1 MGESTATTRACA
13 YAWVLVVASIA
24 APQSVLGEEDP
35 GRKAL
40 AASGLTFGFNHVGE
54 WQANVSGGV
63 SRGGDYIGRL
73 EGVLDLDLAKLAGW
87 QGLNFHV
94 NGYQIHGSGLSRDR
108 IANNLMTAS
117 YIEALATTRLSELW
131 LDQKFLSDQ
140 LGIRFGQLAADT
152 EFNISSYAN
161 QFINSTFG
169 WPAIMAAN
177 LPSGGPAYPFATPG
191 TRVKLDPNKNA
202 SWLLAIFDGDPAG
215 PGQGDPQMRNRYGVN
230 FRVQDPPL
238 VIGEA
243 QYRYNQEKGAAGLA
257 GSMKLGAWGYFWRSL
272 EDAEAAAGPAGNR
285 DLAKRC
291 GHFGIYGVIDQ
302 QIWRPATGE
311 ADKGVGVFARASAS
325 PSDRN
330 PIDLYVDGGIV
341 FAGLIPGRPDDVLS
355 FGAAYARVS
364 SRLRGLDADLALITD
379 RGSTRPD
386 FEAVL
391 EVNYQAQILPGLQI
405 DLDIQ
410 RLVHPADL
418 AAGPAGAA
426 IPDAIVLTLHTFIK
440 Y

>member
-1 MGESTATTRACA
+1 MGESTASTRAFA
-13 YAWVLVVASIA
+13 YARVLVVASIA

-73 EGVLDLDLAKLAGW
+73 EGVLNLDLAKLAGW
-87 QGLNFHV
+87 QGLNFHL
-94 NGYQIHGSGLSRDR
+94 NGYQIHGSGLSGDR
-108 IANNLMTAS
+108 IANNLMTTS
-117 YIEALATTRLSELW
+117 YIEALATTRLAELW
-131 LDQKFLSDQ
+131 LDQKFLNDQ

-215 PGQGDPQMRNRYGVN
+215 PGQGDPQIRNRYGVN
-230 FRVQDPPL
+230 FRVQDSPL
-238 VIGEA
+238 VISEA

-257 GSMKLGAWGYFWRSL
+257 GSMKLGAWGYFGRSG
-272 EDAEAAAGPAGNR
+272 EDAEAAAGPAGDR
-285 DLAKRC
+285 DLAKLW
-291 GHFGIYGVIDQ
+291 GHFGIYGVIDR

-311 ADKGVGVFARASAS
+311 ADKGVGVFARVSAS

-364 SRLRGLDADLALITD
+364 NRLRGLETDLALITD
-379 RGSTRPD
+379 RGRTIPD

-391 EVNYQAQILPGLQI
+391 EVNYQAQILPGVKI

-418 AAGPAGAA
+418 AAGPGGAA